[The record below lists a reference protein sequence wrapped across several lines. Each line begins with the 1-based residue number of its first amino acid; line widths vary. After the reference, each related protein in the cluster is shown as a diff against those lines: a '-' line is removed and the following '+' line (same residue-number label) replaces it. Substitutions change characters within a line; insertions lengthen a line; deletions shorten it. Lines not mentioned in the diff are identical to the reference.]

1 MLDKNTHTA
10 RMHEGDVNF
19 SAEDALIL
27 ASGNG
32 RLDQPLVFTWLFAT
46 GRVRPA
52 TFLKLQLFNKAKLAS

>member
-32 RLDQPLVFTWLFAT
+32 RLDQPLVLTWLFAT

-52 TFLKLQLFNKAKLAS
+52 TFLKLQLFKKAKLAS